1 MPIKGIKE
9 ARLSSQI
16 KDIKDELKAVF
27 KAYGETAENEADEV
41 DKTKLPKLSA
51 KEVIKIGLPAIPIL

>member
-16 KDIKDELKAVF
+16 EDIEDELGAVF
-27 KAYGETAENEADEV
+27 EARGETAKDEADKV
-41 DKTKLPKLSA
+41 DKTKLPELLA
-51 KEVIKIGLPAIPIL
+51 KEVIRIGLPTVPTS